1 MHNRVQT
8 QARLLIIEHDTRQG
22 GAVEAAVLIEQML
35 TELRDRAGKHRLAGL
50 HEGAGDSVR
59 IHQECALLNEE
70 GGDGALA
77 AADTAGESVTA
88 QDSGGG
94 GRRLGHGRC
103 S

>member
-35 TELRDRAGKHRLAGL
+35 TELRDRAGEHRLAGL
-50 HEGAGDSVR
+50 HEGTGDSVR

-77 AADTAGESVTA
+77 AADTAGEGVTA
-88 QDSGGG
+88 QGGRGG

>member
-1 MHNRVQT
+1 MHDRVQT

-22 GAVEAAVLIEQML
+22 GAVEAAVLVEQVL
-35 TELRDRAGKHRLAGL
+35 TELRDRAGEHCLAGL

-59 IHQECALLNEE
+59 IHQERALLNEQ

-77 AADTAGESVTA
+77 AADTAGQGVTA
-88 QDSGGG
+88 QGSRGG

>member
-8 QARLLIIEHDTRQG
+8 QARLLIIEHNTRQG
-22 GAVEAAVLIEQML
+22 GTVEAAVLIEQVL
-35 TELRDRAGKHRLAGL
+35 TELRDRAGEHRLAGL

-59 IHQECALLNEE
+59 IHQERALLNEQ
-70 GGDGALA
+70 GGDGALTA
-77 AADTAGESVTA
+77 TDTASESVTA
-88 QDSGGG
+88 QGSRRG

>member
-1 MHNRVQT
+1 MHDCVQT

-35 TELRDRAGKHRLAGL
+35 AELRDRVGEHRLAGF

-70 GGDGALA
+70 GGDGTLA
-77 AADTAGESVTA
+77 AADTAGEGVTA
-88 QDSGGG
+88 QGGRSG